1 MISNNFK
8 ETKRVFFGHTLR
20 TLLNS
25 DHIMPSDINSLLK
38 SKGIISPS
46 SDKKETVP
54 LLSALI
60 LSPSELN
67 SLLEKTISHE
77 KNPKHRTS
85 NLALS
90 KPNSAWM
97 REIQRVNLTPLVTQL
112 QNEFTNIKFKKYP
125 KLTYI
130 NTKEA
135 KLEYIIERS
144 DFSKD
149 IIYREQQFE
158 ADILFQETDGELNV
172 EIFSTHTCKETDDIN
187 NKIINTYTKH
197 LKTEKLIQKEEAE
210 KTYFSDFTNKERI
223 LLLKRFSDTKGSNL
237 ILGKIIDVLITI
249 DDSVPNFPKDKEI
262 GWMNKVIKN
271 LRISGDDLGDL
282 LLISNKNYPDYFI
295 IKDINITYELMEGTN
310 HVEVKVNYNF
320 SSKKDMTK
328 SELTYEINNMIHK
341 NIVNESSKK
350 EIRRSINKNICSLI
364 KSHKN
369 QIIHQRSLINQ
380 DQTPPAQESFD
391 LISENM

>member
-125 KLTYI
+125 KLTEVGAWRVDQENVAWNARLTTNPDQKGTYG
-130 NTKEA
+130 N
-135 KLEYIIERS
+135 
-144 DFSKD
+144 
-149 IIYREQQFE
+149 YRF
-158 ADILFQETDGELNV
+158 
-172 EIFSTHTCKETDDIN
+172 
-187 NKIINTYTKH
+187 
-197 LKTEKLIQKEEAE
+197 
-210 KTYFSDFTNKERI
+210 FT
-223 LLLKRFSDTKGSNL
+223 F
-237 ILGKIIDVLITI
+237 
-249 DDSVPNFPKDKEI
+249 
-262 GWMNKVIKN
+262 
-271 LRISGDDLGDL
+271 
-282 LLISNKNYPDYFI
+282 
-295 IKDINITYELMEGTN
+295 
-310 HVEVKVNYNF
+310 
-320 SSKKDMTK
+320 
-328 SELTYEINNMIHK
+328 
-341 NIVNESSKK
+341 
-350 EIRRSINKNICSLI
+350 
-364 KSHKN
+364 
-369 QIIHQRSLINQ
+369 
-380 DQTPPAQESFD
+380 
-391 LISENM
+391 

>member
-112 QNEFTNIKFKKYP
+112 QNEFTNIAVGSAYG
-125 KLTYI
+125 
-130 NTKEA
+130 
-135 KLEYIIERS
+135 
-144 DFSKD
+144 
-149 IIYREQQFE
+149 FE
-158 ADILFQETDGELNV
+158 CAVIFNAVNGSRVEGESNDDDG
-172 EIFSTHTCKETDDIN
+172 S
-187 NKIINTYTKH
+187 
-197 LKTEKLIQKEEAE
+197 
-210 KTYFSDFTNKERI
+210 
-223 LLLKRFSDTKGSNL
+223 
-237 ILGKIIDVLITI
+237 
-249 DDSVPNFPKDKEI
+249 
-262 GWMNKVIKN
+262 
-271 LRISGDDLGDL
+271 SGND
-282 LLISNKNYPDYFI
+282 
-295 IKDINITYELMEGTN
+295 E
-310 HVEVKVNYNF
+310 
-320 SSKKDMTK
+320 
-328 SELTYEINNMIHK
+328 
-341 NIVNESSKK
+341 
-350 EIRRSINKNICSLI
+350 
-364 KSHKN
+364 
-369 QIIHQRSLINQ
+369 
-380 DQTPPAQESFD
+380 
-391 LISENM
+391 